1 MDEFERHRK
10 NWKYLYAFFHATI
23 PPLFNMTYEPIEVEG
38 PILLVPNHVCAWDP
52 LLVAMS
58 LKNKQI
64 YYVASEHLF
73 RLGKATEILDHLV
86 APIPRRKGT
95 TGADTAKTMLRHLK
109 NGRSVCVFAEG
120 AQTFDGRTMPIFPA
134 TAKLAKRSGATL
146 VTYKIEGG
154 YLSWPRW
161 ASNLRRGAVHGHPVG
176 VYPPEQLKTMT
187 PAEIEDL
194 IERDIQENAFERQKV
209 WPHKYIAGRLAEHLE
224 RMVYLCPKCRR
235 VDAMVSKG
243 NRFTCSCGFSV
254 KYTPMGTFKP
264 SVPFEDLAQWED
276 WQADALRKRE
286 FQHGNALLFDTG
298 VTLTEVTTRHEEMVV
313 GRGAMELYED
323 KLVVAGL
330 ELPLDEITDMSVT
343 RTRLLMLSFR
353 NKYYEICAEKNANVR
368 KYYEIWAQKHG
379 L

>member
-1 MDEFERHRK
+1 MDEFERHRR
-10 NWKYLYAFFHATI
+10 NWKYLHALFHAII
-23 PPLFNMTYEPIEVEG
+23 PPLFHMTYEQVEVDG
-38 PILLVPNHVCAWDP
+38 PILLVPNHVTAWDP

-73 RLGKATEILDHLV
+73 RLGPVTRVLEHLV

-95 TGADTAKTMLRHLK
+95 TGADTAKIMLRHLK
-109 NGRSVCVFAEG
+109 GGRSVCVFAEG

-146 VTYKIEGG
+146 VTYRIEGG

-176 VYPPEQLKTMT
+176 VYPPEQLKTMN
-187 PAEIEDL
+187 AREVENL
-194 IERDIQENAFERQKV
+194 IVRDIQENAFERQKV
-209 WPHKYIAGRLAEHLE
+209 WPHKYRGFKLAEHLE
-224 RMVYLCPKCRR
+224 RTIYLCPKCGS
-235 VDAMVSKG
+235 VDSMASRG
-243 NRFTCSCGFSV
+243 NRFTCRCGFSV
-254 KYTPMGTFKP
+254 RFTEMGTFEP

-276 WQADALRKRE
+276 WQAQQLRNRE
-286 FQHGNALLFDTG
+286 FRHGRALLFDTG
-298 VTLTEVTTRHEEMVV
+298 VQLTQVFSNHEEIPIAY
-313 GRGAMELYED
+313 GAMELYED
-323 KLVVAGL
+323 KLVCCGL

-353 NKYYEICAEKNANVR
+353 NKYYEICAAKNANVR

>member
-1 MDEFERHRK
+1 MDEYERHRK
-10 NWKYLYAFFHATI
+10 NWKYLHAFFHAFI

-38 PILLVPNHVCAWDP
+38 PILLVPNHVTAWDP

-73 RLGKATEILDHLV
+73 RLGKATDLLNHLV

-146 VTYKIEGG
+146 VTYRIEGG

-176 VYPPEQLKTMT
+176 VYSPEQLKTMT
-187 PAEIEDL
+187 PAEIKAL
-194 IERDIQENAFERQKV
+194 IERDIQ
-209 WPHKYIAGRLAEHLE
+209 
-224 RMVYLCPKCRR
+224 
-235 VDAMVSKG
+235 
-243 NRFTCSCGFSV
+243 
-254 KYTPMGTFKP
+254 
-264 SVPFEDLAQWED
+264 
-276 WQADALRKRE
+276 
-286 FQHGNALLFDTG
+286 
-298 VTLTEVTTRHEEMVV
+298 
-313 GRGAMELYED
+313 
-323 KLVVAGL
+323 
-330 ELPLDEITDMSVT
+330 
-343 RTRLLMLSFR
+343 
-353 NKYYEICAEKNANVR
+353 
-368 KYYEIWAQKHG
+368 
-379 L
+379 

>member
-23 PPLFNMTYEPIEVEG
+23 PPLFNMTYEQIHVEG

-58 LKNKQI
+58 LKDKQI

-73 RLGKATEILDHLV
+73 RLGVATDILNRLV

-161 ASNLRRGAVHGHPVG
+161 ASNLRRGAVYGHPVG

-187 PAEIEDL
+187 PAEIEAL
-194 IERDIQENAFERQKV
+194 IERDIQENAFDRQKV

-243 NRFTCSCGFSV
+243 NWFRCSCGFSV
-254 KYTPMGTFKP
+254 KFTPMGTFKP

-286 FQHGNALLFDTG
+286 FQHGKALLFDTG
-298 VTLTEVTTRHEEMVV
+298 VTLTEVTTTHEEMVV